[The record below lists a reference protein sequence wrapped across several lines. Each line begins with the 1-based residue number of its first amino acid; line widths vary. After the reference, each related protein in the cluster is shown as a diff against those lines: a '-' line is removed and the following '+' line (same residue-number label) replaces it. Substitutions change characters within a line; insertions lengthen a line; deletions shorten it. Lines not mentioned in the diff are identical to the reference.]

1 MTDVGHYREAPPP
14 DTGPDRVAEGAPT
27 RSQNFVARVVRF
39 IGLLLPYALVALL
52 LRLVMARAFFTA
64 GQAKVDGPVVPITV
78 PGLDWTIASV
88 TLPMAVKDRTY
99 QMFDQ
104 LTALPLPS
112 SIAAP
117 TVSAIEFILPVCLVL
132 GLATRFAAIVL
143 LVMTI
148 AIQVFAA
155 PAALWSLY
163 IYWISILLVLISL
176 GPGPVSVDHLMR
188 HLYEK

>member
-1 MTDVGHYREAPPP
+1 MTDVGHYREAPPQ
-14 DTGPDRVAEGAPT
+14 DAGPDMATEGAPT
-27 RSQNFVARVVRF
+27 RGQNFVARVVRAVA
-39 IGLLLPYALVALL
+39 LLLPYALVALV
-52 LRLVMARAFFTA
+52 LRLVMARGFFVA
-64 GQAKVDGPVVPITV
+64 GQGKVDGPVIPVTV

-117 TVSAIEFILPVCLVL
+117 TVSAIEFILPICLVL

-143 LVMTI
+143 LVMTV

-155 PAALWSLY
+155 PATLWSLH

-176 GPGPVSVDHLMR
+176 GPGLVSVDHLMR

>member
-1 MTDVGHYREAPPP
+1 MA
-14 DTGPDRVAEGAPT
+14 AEGAPT
-27 RSQNFVARVVRF
+27 RGQNFVARVVRL
-39 IGLLLPYALVALL
+39 IALLLPYALVALV
-52 LRLVMARAFFTA
+52 LRLVMARVFFAA
-64 GQAKVDGPVVPITV
+64 GQGKVDGPVVPVTV
-78 PGLDWTIASV
+78 PGLDWTIANV

-104 LTALPLPS
+104 FTAMPLPS
-112 SIAAP
+112 SSAAP
-117 TVSAIEFILPVCLVL
+117 TVSAIEFILPICLVL

-143 LVMTI
+143 LIMTI

-155 PAALWSLY
+155 PAALWSLH

-176 GPGPVSVDHLMR
+176 GPGLVSVDHLIR